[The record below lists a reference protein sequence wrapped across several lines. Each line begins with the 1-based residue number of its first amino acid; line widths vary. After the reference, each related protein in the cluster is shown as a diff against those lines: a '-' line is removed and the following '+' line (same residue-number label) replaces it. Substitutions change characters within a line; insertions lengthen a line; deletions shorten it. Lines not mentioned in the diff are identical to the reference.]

1 MFIKQPILGSA
12 FRSQTHADHGV
23 RAENRRARRVTL
35 LICGIIILSL
45 ADLAITLAY
54 LRANWMMEAN
64 PLAAYIIQSSKSPW
78 ALAAFKGCTVGVC
91 AALLFHV
98 RRFRSGEI
106 AAWCGIGVLTIMAM
120 MWSAYANHMDD
131 HQEMLL
137 AHAPAGFGAGFDDGR
152 LGLP

>member
-1 MFIKQPILGSA
+1 MLRKQAVSNSRFARWTPADPSGSMDCG
-12 FRSQTHADHGV
+12 RS
-23 RAENRRARRVTL
+23 RRVTL
-35 LICGIIILSL
+35 LVAGIIILSL

-64 PLAAYIIQSSKSPW
+64 PLAAYIIRSTNSPW
-78 ALAAFKGCTVGVC
+78 ALAAFKCCTVAIC
-91 AALLFHV
+91 AALLFHL

-106 AAWCGIGVLTIMAM
+106 AAWCGIGVLAIMAI
-120 MWSAYANHMDD
+120 MWSAYADHLDD

-137 AHAPAGFGAGFDDGR
+137 AHADGGYDDGR